1 MFITNYLPRGRGG
14 VYLWI
19 SMISTPVFAADPP
32 PGADR
37 PDRLA
42 PITVVGDHLE
52 RVERPGSAHVVTGE
66 EIRAQNYDDINRA
79 LRRVPGVYLR
89 EEDGFG
95 IFPNIS
101 IRGVDTTRSAKV
113 TVMEDGVLIAPA
125 PYSAPAAYFS
135 PGTGRMSSIEVL
147 KGSSQIK
154 YGPHITGGVL
164 NYQSTLIPV
173 TGRAF
178 LRSTY
183 GEFGDFRVHG
193 FVGDTLDTG
202 VGRFGYLLEGFVR
215 DNEGFK
221 TIDTTPDF
229 RDGGNTGFRRVEPMV
244 KFSFEPDTALYQHFE
259 FKFGHTDMDANE
271 TYLGLLDEDF
281 RADPFRRYSASRFDK
296 ITTEQFRSHLR
307 HFIALTDD
315 LDLTTTVYYTKFSR
329 NWFKLHDIRNVP
341 GVGNLSLGPA
351 VGGAGEGAG
360 LGCVRGQ
367 LDCTLRVRNN
377 NRNYYARGV
386 ESIANYHF
394 ETGALDHLVT
404 GGIRYHEDEERRFQR
419 DELFF
424 QNDDGVILGHDPGV
438 PGNAGDRLQRA
449 DALALYLQ
457 DRIRLGR
464 WQFTP
469 GIRYER
475 VDFDHQ
481 DFDAP
486 EFTGKKTLNLFAGG
500 MGVVYDWNDQWKLF
514 GGIHRGF
521 SPPSPRGV
529 VKDGLREETS
539 IAYELGARFRGLE
552 GALMAEVV
560 GFLTQFDDL
569 IVIDNIGGA
578 GLGITENFGKV
589 DSSGVEVSAS
599 FDPGIANGWG
609 FNNPYFLAFT
619 YTNAEQRTDA
629 ASTDPESI
637 FSFGERGNKVPY
649 IPEFTLTVGTGL
661 EFTHGGLNLQ
671 ASYVDETFT
680 SANNVS
686 VPVDGE
692 GNPDARFG
700 KTDSFWL
707 VDLQGHYQV
716 TRGARVL
723 AGVHNLLD
731 EKYLASRQPHG
742 PRPGLPRMAYV
753 GFELDLGF

>member
-1 MFITNYLPRGRGG
+1 MYITNHLSRGRRGAC
-14 VYLWI
+14 LWI
-19 SMISTPVFAADPP
+19 SMITTSVFAADPP

-37 PDRLA
+37 PNRLA
-42 PITVVGDHLE
+42 PITVVGETAE
-52 RVERPGSAHVVTGE
+52 RMERPGSAHVVTGE
-66 EIRAQNYDDINRA
+66 EIRSQNYDDINRA
-79 LRRVPGVYLR
+79 LRRVPGVYVR

-95 IFPNIS
+95 LFPNIS
-101 IRGVDTTRSAKV
+101 IRGVDTSRSAKV

-125 PYSAPAAYFS
+125 AYSAPAAYFS
-135 PGTGRMSSIEVL
+135 PATGRMSSIEVL

-164 NYQSTLIPV
+164 NYQSTPIPL

-193 FVGDTLDTG
+193 FVGDTLDTEL
-202 VGRFGYLLEGFVR
+202 GRFGYLLEGYAR
-215 DNEGFK
+215 NNEGFK
-221 TIDTTPDF
+221 AIDTTPDF
-229 RDGGNTGFRRVEPMV
+229 RDGGRTGFRRVEPMV
-244 KFSFEPDTALYQHFE
+244 KFSFEPNTALYQHFE
-259 FKFGHTDMDANE
+259 FKFGHTDMDADE
-271 TYLGLLDEDF
+271 TYLGLSEEDF
-281 RADPFRRYSASRFDK
+281 RANPFRRYSASRFDN
-296 ITTEQFRSHLR
+296 IDTEHYRSHLR
-307 HFIALTDD
+307 HFIALTDN

-329 NWFKLHDIRNVP
+329 NWFKLHDIRDVP
-341 GVGNLSLGPA
+341 EIGNLSLSEALAG
-351 VGGAGEGAG
+351 GGAG
-360 LGCVRGQ
+360 LSCLKGQ
-367 LDCTLRVRNN
+367 LNCTLRVRNN
-377 NRNYYARGV
+377 NRNYSTRGV

-394 ETGALDHLVT
+394 ETGAVAHHLT
-404 GGIRYHEDEERRFQR
+404 GGFRYHSDEERRFQR
-419 DELFF
+419 DERFF
-424 QNDDGVILGHDPGV
+424 QNDSGVIFGHDPGV
-438 PGNAGDRLQRA
+438 PGNAGDRLQSVN
-449 DALALYLQ
+449 ALAFYAQ
-457 DRIRLGR
+457 DWIRVGR
-464 WQFTP
+464 WQLTP

-475 VDFDHQ
+475 VDFDYQ
-481 DFDAP
+481 DFDDPATFG
-486 EFTGKKTLNLFAGG
+486 EASLNLFAGG
-500 MGVVYDWNDQWKLF
+500 MGVVYDWSDQWKLF

-521 SPPSPRGV
+521 SPPSPGAV
-529 VKDGLREETS
+529 VQDRLGEETS
-539 IAYELGARFRGLE
+539 IAYELGTRFISLNS
-552 GALMAEVV
+552 ALMAEVV
-560 GFLTQFDDL
+560 GFLTQFDNL
-569 IVIDNIGGA
+569 IVVSNIGGT
-578 GLGITENFGKV
+578 GTGNPENFGKV

-619 YTNAEQRTDA
+619 YTHAEQRSDARSTDA
-629 ASTDPESI
+629 ESI
-637 FSFGERGNKVPY
+637 FSFGEKGNKVPY

-700 KTDSFWL
+700 KTDNFWL
-707 VDLQGHYQV
+707 VDLQGYYQV
-716 TRGARVL
+716 KRGVRIL

-742 PRPGLPRMAYV
+742 PRPGLPRMAYA